1 MSQSQG
7 FETEFDVVVIGA
19 GHAGTEAAVAAA
31 RLGVRVGLITSSLE
45 TIGQMSCNPAI
56 GGVAKSTVV
65 REVDALGGIMAK
77 ATDLAM
83 IQFRMLNRSKGPAV
97 LAPRAQCDRDLYAAA
112 VDYVGV
118 ANLFTFMKTI
128 PPYWKPFL
136 DMFHEMVGD
145 PEKDKELFSAES
157 PVMHADKIK
166 TPLFIAQ
173 GAQDP
178 RVNKAESDQM
188 VEALRKRGVTGE
200 TLLQLLE
207 TRLDNI
213 IFRLGL
219 ANTRSAARQL
229 VSHGHVLV
237 NGRSVN
243 IASYN
248 VKAGDDIMIK
258 DKPKSRQLAL
268 RNLELT
274 QIAPVPDW
282 LTVDRDAFSG
292 KVARIPSRDEMQ
304 PMVNEQLIVELYS
317 R

>member
-1 MSQSQG
+1 MARYTGPKTKVARRYGVPLFGPSKSFERKNYPPGMHGPKGSRRKQS
-7 FETEFDVVVIGA
+7 DY
-19 GHAGTEAAVAAA
+19 
-31 RLGVRVGLITSSLE
+31 
-45 TIGQMSCNPAI
+45 AI
-56 GGVAKSTVV
+56 
-65 REVDALGGIMAK
+65 ALGEKQKLRYQYG
-77 ATDLAM
+77 LLER
-83 IQFRMLNRSKGPAV
+83 QFRRIFQS
-97 LAPRAQCDRDLYAAA
+97 
-112 VDYVGV
+112 
-118 ANLFTFMKTI
+118 
-128 PPYWKPFL
+128 
-136 DMFHEMVGD
+136 
-145 PEKDKELFSAES
+145 
-157 PVMHADKIK
+157 
-166 TPLFIAQ
+166 
-173 GAQDP
+173 
-178 RVNKAESDQM
+178 
-188 VEALRKRGVTGE
+188 ALRKRGVTGE

-248 VKAGDDIMIK
+248 VKAGDDVMIK

-292 KVARIPSRDEMQ
+292 KVARIPSRDQMQ